1 MRLAGRGPRLSEADR
16 DALDRLEATLRAGG
30 FATPREDEVA
40 GLLGL
45 PAAKAAGL
53 LGLLLERGAALRLK
67 DGVLLHAEVVEEAK
81 ARIAGRI
88 RETGGIAPADLKDL
102 LGATRK
108 FGIPFLEHLDSTGF
122 TVRVGD
128 RRVLRGS

>member
-1 MRLAGRGPRLSEADR
+1 MTSSCPPS
-16 DALDRLEATLRAGG
+16 
-30 FATPREDEVA
+30 
-40 GLLGL
+40 
-45 PAAKAAGL
+45 AAKSL
-53 LGLLLERGAALRLK
+53 PSTQR
-67 DGVLLHAEVVEEAK
+67 
-81 ARIAGRI
+81 
-88 RETGGIAPADLKDL
+88 TSGGIAPADLKDL